1 MYSAQEKNTV
11 LQYLQQAQDGLIST
25 VSGLSEAQSNFKPAA
40 AVWSVAGIVEHL
52 AIVEDLVVTRL
63 DQLATSAN
71 VPEEPRF
78 QGSDAVLIE
87 RVRDRSQ
94 KFKTLERGQPTGN
107 PLTDSL
113 ERLNTSRK
121 RVMAFVQ
128 SAPADFRQHAMPHP
142 VFGPLDGHQWL
153 LALAGHCVRH
163 TEQIIEAK
171 ADPNFPRQ

>member
-25 VSGLSEAQSNFKPAA
+25 VSGLSGAQSNFKPAA

-107 PLTDSL
+107 PLT
-113 ERLNTSRK
+113 
-121 RVMAFVQ
+121 
-128 SAPADFRQHAMPHP
+128 
-142 VFGPLDGHQWL
+142 
-153 LALAGHCVRH
+153 
-163 TEQIIEAK
+163 
-171 ADPNFPRQ
+171 